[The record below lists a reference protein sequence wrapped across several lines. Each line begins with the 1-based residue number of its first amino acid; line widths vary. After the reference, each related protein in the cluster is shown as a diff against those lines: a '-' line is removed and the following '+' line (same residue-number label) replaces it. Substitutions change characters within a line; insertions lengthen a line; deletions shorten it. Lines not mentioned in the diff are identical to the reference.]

1 MKRIIVLLKKDLKDY
16 WIIPVLIIAFVLFIY
31 FLPTLFSLTQSK
43 TTLGVYG
50 EELPGLANVNANIE
64 IKEYGS
70 EESAMD
76 ALRRGE
82 VDCLYA
88 RGTLYGTRSNENEL
102 RYLATLL
109 SSDPCA
115 AQEPEIKIK
124 DVEINSLP
132 PGFTLLPIL
141 LPLAMLLGSF
151 IGALALIGDER
162 DKQIMDAIMLTPI
175 TYREYVLEK
184 AILVFATTLIVPI
197 FLLFLTG
204 GFRGVEIILLVR
216 IILILLL
223 QSAFFTL
230 LFLSITFAFPSVE
243 SAAAVS
249 MPILILTPM
258 LDLSSKIPSMGS
270 MLYRVM
276 VLEESA
282 SMDIIV
288 LLMLVV
294 LLFFVCTA
302 IVRKGFKK
310 R

>member
-1 MKRIIVLLKKDLKDY
+1 MKRIMVLLKKDLKDY
-16 WIIPVLIIAFVLFIY
+16 WIIPVLMVVFMLFIY
-31 FLPTLFSLTQSK
+31 FIPTIFSLFQSGEI
-43 TTLGVYG
+43 TLGVYG
-50 EELPGLANVNANIE
+50 EELPDLANLNANVK
-64 IKEYGS
+64 IKEYSS

-76 ALRRGE
+76 ALRSGE

-88 RGTLYGTRSNENEL
+88 RGTLYGARSNENKL

-109 SSDPCA
+109 SFDPCA

-162 DKQIMDAIMLTPI
+162 DKKIIDAIMLTPI

-184 AILVFATTLIVPI
+184 AILVFASTLIVPI

-204 GFRGVEIILLVR
+204 GFRGGEIT
-216 IILILLL
+216 LILLL

-249 MPILILTPM
+249 TPIVIFASM
-258 LDLSSKIPSMGS
+258 LDLSSKVPSMGS
-270 MLYRVM
+270 CLYRVM

-282 SMDIIV
+282 VMGMMV
-288 LLMLVV
+288 LLMLVI

-302 IVRKGFKK
+302 TVRKGFK
-310 R
+310 RR